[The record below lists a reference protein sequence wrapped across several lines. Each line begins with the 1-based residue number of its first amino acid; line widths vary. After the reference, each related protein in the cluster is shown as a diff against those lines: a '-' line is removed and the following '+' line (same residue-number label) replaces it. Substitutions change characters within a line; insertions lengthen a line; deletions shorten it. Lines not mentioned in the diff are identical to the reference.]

1 MIGMEDPEQ
10 LEIGLVAARHLTSFN
25 LSGMS
30 WGASKSRLH
39 KRSLADFF
47 VGTYCNQAV
56 TRLLQDPHSQLR
68 HLHLSKCK
76 LHDDHFIPILDLLSA
91 SRLQTLDV
99 SCNYITHRGVMEFAR
114 CLPNIKFLT
123 SISLECNMWVMYP
136 SDNPKNLVDDL
147 VRGIMQNT
155 SLEHFGKRKFKLI
168 PQDSLIEY
176 YCNWNRERRKILS
189 ASTTLPLGLWPL
201 ILERE
206 QTSIKYALNMSS
218 RTLGRRQT
226 DIEYEAGKIFL
237 YLQNNLIPILFG
249 RR

>member
-1 MIGMEDPEQ
+1 MVYVCDCKISKCTRGQDEGGNENKNDDENQNICTLEEVHRLANVSVFSVIDSPTVVDCLLFVPQLDMTMLEISGEKALTVSQCSRLGHLVQISTNLKDLQLMIGMEDPEQ

-56 TRLLQDPHSQLR
+56 RCLLQDPHSQLR

-114 CLPNIKFLT
+114 RLRNIKFLT
-123 SISLECNMWVMYP
+123 SISLECNM
-136 SDNPKNLVDDL
+136 
-147 VRGIMQNT
+147 
-155 SLEHFGKRKFKLI
+155 
-168 PQDSLIEY
+168 
-176 YCNWNRERRKILS
+176 
-189 ASTTLPLGLWPL
+189 
-201 ILERE
+201 
-206 QTSIKYALNMSS
+206 
-218 RTLGRRQT
+218 
-226 DIEYEAGKIFL
+226 
-237 YLQNNLIPILFG
+237 
-249 RR
+249 